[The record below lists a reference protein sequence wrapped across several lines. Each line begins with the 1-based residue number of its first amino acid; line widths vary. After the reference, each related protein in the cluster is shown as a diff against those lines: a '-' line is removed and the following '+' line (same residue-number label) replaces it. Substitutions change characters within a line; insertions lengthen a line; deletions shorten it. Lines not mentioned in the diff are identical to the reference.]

1 MHQQGLTSHLSRDW
15 TDQINLSGWKGGG
28 LRLLVI
34 RELMLII
41 KIMIIIIIIIIIIIM
56 IY

>member
-41 KIMIIIIIIIIIIIM
+41 KIMIIIIIIIIIIM